1 MGNNEGSF
9 TMTRLFVLT
18 AAATCVSVAAF
29 AATEALMTDEPEV
42 IEIRVSS
49 DELADCR
56 SSLKEVGQMPAVTD
70 GGSPILFDD
79 TADMP
84 QVACVVSEA

>member
-1 MGNNEGSF
+1 
-9 TMTRLFVLT
+9 MTRLFILT

-29 AATEALMTDEPEV
+29 AATEALLTDEPEV
-42 IEIRVSS
+42 IEIRVSA

-56 SSLKEVGQMPAVTD
+56 ETLREVGQMPAVAD
-70 GGSPILFDD
+70 NGSPILFDD
-79 TADMP
+79 STDLP

>member
-1 MGNNEGSF
+1 
-9 TMTRLFVLT
+9 MTRLFVLT

-29 AATEALMTDEPEV
+29 AASEALTTDEPEV
-42 IEIRVSS
+42 IEIRVSA

-56 SSLKEVGQMPAVTD
+56 DSLREVGQMPAVTD
-70 GGSPILFDD
+70 GGMPILFDNTSD
-79 TADMP
+79 LP

>member
-1 MGNNEGSF
+1 
-9 TMTRLFVLT
+9 MTRLFVLT

-42 IEIRVSS
+42 IEISVSA

-56 SSLKEVGQMPAVTD
+56 ETLREVGQMPAVTD

-79 TADMP
+79 AADLP